1 VRRYPSGSPQVA
13 QAWPDATNAEE
24 LHDALLWLGCLTD
37 KEVRAGPGWKD
48 WLETLAREKRVA
60 QLNTDQ
66 TTLWVATERLDQFKA
81 MSPRA
86 RPRADALLPKD
97 VTQSVWSEEQA
108 LVEILR
114 GRLEGLGPVTQTE
127 LASPLGL
134 EPRALGSAPLR
145 LGGRGLRFA
154 GSVC

>member
-1 VRRYPSGSPQVA
+1 
-13 QAWPDATNAEE
+13 
-24 LHDALLWLGCLTD
+24 
-37 KEVRAGPGWKD
+37 VRAGPGWKD